1 MPKRKPEQFDVEVQ
15 YACDRQGLPKKP
27 RVRAWAR
34 AALEDSG
41 QTDGRVTIRFVAA
54 DEGRR
59 LNREYRSQEDAT
71 NVLSFPYAPVPELS
85 GDLVLCVPVVAREA
99 AEQDKSLD
107 AHYAH
112 LIVHGMLHLQG
123 YDHEV
128 SDEQAAEMEELERS
142 ILAHLGYPDPYGDK
156 D

>member
-1 MPKRKPEQFDVEVQ
+1 MPKKAELLEVEVQ
-15 YACDRQGLPKKP
+15 YACDRQDLPKKP

-34 AALEDSG
+34 AALAESG
-41 QTDGRVTIRFVAA
+41 NQDGRVTVRFVAA

-71 NVLSFPYAPVPELS
+71 NVLSFPYALEPQLC

-112 LIVHGMLHLQG
+112 LVVHGMLHLQG
-123 YDHEV
+123 HDHEE
-128 SDEQAAEMEELERS
+128 SEEQASAMEDLERS
-142 ILAHLGYPDPYGDK
+142 ILADLGYPDPYGSED
-156 D
+156 